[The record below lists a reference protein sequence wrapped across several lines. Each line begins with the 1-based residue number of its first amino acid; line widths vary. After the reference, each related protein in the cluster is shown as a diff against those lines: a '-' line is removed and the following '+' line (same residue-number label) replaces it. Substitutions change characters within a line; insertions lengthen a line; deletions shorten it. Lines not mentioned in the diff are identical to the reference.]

1 MFSNVVAWSFAN
13 PGLTMIA
20 SLIVSALIIISNID
34 SDGTVDMPG
43 VGRLGLAGILAVGSA
58 SFYFFATQGIS
69 GLFTEI
75 ASGIFYVVVVSAFVA
90 WYLEKG

>member
-1 MFSNVVAWSFAN
+1 MLDPVLSWMFEN

-20 SLIVSALIIISNID
+20 SLIVSALIILSNID
-34 SDGTVDMPG
+34 SDGTVEMPG

-58 SFYFFATQGIS
+58 SFYFFATQGVS